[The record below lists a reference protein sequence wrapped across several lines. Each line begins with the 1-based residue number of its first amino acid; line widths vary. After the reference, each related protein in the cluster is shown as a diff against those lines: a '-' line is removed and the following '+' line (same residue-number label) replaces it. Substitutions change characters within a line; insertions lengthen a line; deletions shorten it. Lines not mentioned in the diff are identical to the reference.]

1 MTYFYYKTT
10 SFPGE
15 ERVSKKTV
23 SLWNHLSAK
32 KNWRI
37 VQLPNGYLQT
47 EYKDIDNEE
56 QWIDA
61 TRRATVVEA
70 EKAIDESIEHYKKK
84 LEFLNGPIVVK
95 TFEEV
100 DTE

>member
-10 SFPGE
+10 SSPSE

-37 VQLPNGYLQT
+37 VQLVNGYLQA
-47 EYKDIDNEE
+47 EYKHLDNED
-56 QWIDA
+56 QWVDA
-61 TRRATVVEA
+61 TRRASVTEA

-84 LEFLNGPIVVK
+84 LKFLDGPIVIK
-95 TFEEV
+95 TFEE
-100 DTE
+100 EEAK